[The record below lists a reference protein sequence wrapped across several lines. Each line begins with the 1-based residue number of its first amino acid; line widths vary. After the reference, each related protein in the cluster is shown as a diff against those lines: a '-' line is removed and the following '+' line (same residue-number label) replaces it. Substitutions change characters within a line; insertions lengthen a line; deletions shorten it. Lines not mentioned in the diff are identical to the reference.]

1 MTNTD
6 LLKESIEKNEF
17 ISFLKGTDGYQNND
31 RYNPSPIQYKENL
44 ISLYEIMQINNEIC
58 PLFIDALKQ
67 ISTDCEGIFIV
78 AVYLYILIYHI
89 HKGICSV
96 KINYKEIIKFLSDSI
111 ADKKD
116 LLVNTTELLRL
127 GVKGC
132 IYEKLQE
139 LDHNCYA
146 DNNEHLFIEY

>member
-31 RYNPSPIQYKENL
+31 RYNPSPILYKENL
-44 ISLYEIMQINNEIC
+44 TSLYEAIQTNDKIGS
-58 PLFIDALKQ
+58 LFIDALKQ

-89 HKGICSV
+89 HEGV
-96 KINYKEIIKFLSDSI
+96 VQINYKEIVDFLSDSI

-116 LLVNTTELLRL
+116 ILMNTTELPRL
-127 GVKGC
+127 GINGC
-132 IYEKLQE
+132 VYEKLQE
-139 LDHNCYA
+139 LDHTCYT
-146 DNNEHLFIEY
+146 DNNEHLFIKY